1 MGADAGRNLK
11 CDRLF
16 WTKRQSGAVKPGQT
30 RSKLNLNR
38 FTYVKLRFDSL
49 VAKIVAGNQ
58 PNQAESRQI
67 KPNQTCGAVGV
78 SRNWTNDA
86 EKTVAES
93 GASGRVK
100 ANQTGFTTNLLEI
113 LMLSSILLDER
124 FCRKRNNVRAARFAG
139 SQNKLRAAR
148 FAGWD
153 PRGRQSFV
161 GQTDGC
167 GPDDCAPEKVT
178 CDLGLTLFT
187 LSCILAFASRAVF
200 FYGLGG
206 MLLV

>member
-1 MGADAGRNLK
+1 MATCLRTYAKGGFVLAEGFRE
-11 CDRLF
+11 RRRT
-16 WTKRQSGAVKPGQT
+16 WSGSPLLRFRRRIRYGERVRA
-30 RSKLNLNR
+30 RRRWSKL
-38 FTYVKLRFDSL
+38 
-49 VAKIVAGNQ
+49 
-58 PNQAESRQI
+58 
-67 KPNQTCGAVGV
+67 GA
-78 SRNWTNDA
+78 T
-86 EKTVAES
+86 
-93 GASGRVK
+93 RV
-100 ANQTGFTTNLLEI
+100 T
-113 LMLSSILLDER
+113 SSQNEL
-124 FCRKRNNVRAARFAG
+124 RAARFAG